1 MLLDCAC
8 ACGGRSVCV
17 QQVGELVKH
26 TPAALAEER
35 QLMEALLA
43 RIKEK
48 CSAIDAA
55 IGS

>member
-1 MLLDCAC
+1 M
-8 ACGGRSVCV
+8 CV

-26 TPAALAEER
+26 TPVALAEER